1 MSVSGQET
9 RRISLRSFSVEAVV
23 LFIKFLYGYEL
34 EPVDLNND
42 IEVVKELIAIGGI
55 LNIDSLQRAA
65 TTFLLEHFPEESLL
79 DTLDMVKTIH
89 AREADTVCTEFIL
102 RKFERNAPNSN
113 KIITK
118 SLMKF
123 SSTLLVSLLEKTQN
137 EVIKIKKFC
146 AQCSCIIGD
155 ISSELYGD

>member
-1 MSVSGQET
+1 MLERVVSVVSVSGQET

-102 RKFERNAPNSN
+102 RNFERNAPNSN

-123 SSTLLVSLLEKTQN
+123 SSTLLVSLLERFPN
-137 EVIKIKKFC
+137 
-146 AQCSCIIGD
+146 IICTLTEY
-155 ISSELYGD
+155 II